1 MHSLSDSLGSFFGFN
16 EGLLGNEDAIKE
28 LTLVLA
34 SYSANL
40 LDLRAAKGESSDV
53 DSIKDELTLLFF
65 AFSNLAA
72 SSHVDKLVLLATKEI
87 LNSDAGSILGNGDVD
102 GEMSVDQSHLEAEA
116 LSDADDHVANV
127 RFKRVDS
134 ARLLVA
140 AKPDSNT
147 DEGSGSLLAFLLHLL
162 ELTGNMRKVLGYFSS
177 LALDSNFPC
186 IHGCRN
192 SCWDLNPVLLQH
204 LPHF

>member
-1 MHSLSDSLGSFFGFN
+1 MSDSLGSFFGFN

-87 LNSDAGSILGNGDVD
+87 LNSDAGSILGDGDVD

-116 LSDADDHVANV
+116 L
-127 RFKRVDS
+127 
-134 ARLLVA
+134 
-140 AKPDSNT
+140 
-147 DEGSGSLLAFLLHLL
+147 
-162 ELTGNMRKVLGYFSS
+162 
-177 LALDSNFPC
+177 
-186 IHGCRN
+186 
-192 SCWDLNPVLLQH
+192 
-204 LPHF
+204 

>member
-1 MHSLSDSLGSFFGFN
+1 MSDSLGSFFGFN

-87 LNSDAGSILGNGDVD
+87 LNSDARSILGDGDID

-116 LSDADDHVANV
+116 L
-127 RFKRVDS
+127 
-134 ARLLVA
+134 
-140 AKPDSNT
+140 
-147 DEGSGSLLAFLLHLL
+147 
-162 ELTGNMRKVLGYFSS
+162 
-177 LALDSNFPC
+177 
-186 IHGCRN
+186 
-192 SCWDLNPVLLQH
+192 
-204 LPHF
+204 

>member
-1 MHSLSDSLGSFFGFN
+1 MSDSLGSFFGFN

-87 LNSDAGSILGNGDVD
+87 LNSDAGSILGDGDID

-116 LSDADDHVANV
+116 L
-127 RFKRVDS
+127 
-134 ARLLVA
+134 
-140 AKPDSNT
+140 
-147 DEGSGSLLAFLLHLL
+147 
-162 ELTGNMRKVLGYFSS
+162 
-177 LALDSNFPC
+177 
-186 IHGCRN
+186 
-192 SCWDLNPVLLQH
+192 
-204 LPHF
+204 

>member
-1 MHSLSDSLGSFFGFN
+1 MSDSLGYIFGFN

-87 LNSDAGSILGNGDVD
+87 LNSDAGSILGDGDVD

-116 LSDADDHVANV
+116 L
-127 RFKRVDS
+127 
-134 ARLLVA
+134 
-140 AKPDSNT
+140 
-147 DEGSGSLLAFLLHLL
+147 
-162 ELTGNMRKVLGYFSS
+162 
-177 LALDSNFPC
+177 
-186 IHGCRN
+186 
-192 SCWDLNPVLLQH
+192 
-204 LPHF
+204 